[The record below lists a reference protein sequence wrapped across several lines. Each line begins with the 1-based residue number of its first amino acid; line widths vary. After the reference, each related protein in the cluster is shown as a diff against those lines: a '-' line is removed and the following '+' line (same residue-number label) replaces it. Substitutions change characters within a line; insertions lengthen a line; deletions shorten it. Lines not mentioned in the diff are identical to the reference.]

1 MTRAHDIK
9 APDGYLLGGLRRVRS
24 DGTILFQR
32 GWWKAP
38 DEWIGTEVWVHED
51 ERGNPGMRDRE
62 VIIRAAPPGMY
73 IATAILEGVAVV
85 CHRTDRPDAKLGW
98 RDPVKLAWANRHNKA
113 PTRPT
118 ETADT
123 Q

>member
-1 MTRAHDIK
+1 MTRANDIK
-9 APDGYLLGGLRRVRS
+9 APDGYLLGGLRRVRG

-38 DEWIGTEVWVHED
+38 EEWIGKEVWVHED
-51 ERGNPGMRDRE
+51 ELGSPGMRDRE

-98 RDPVKLAWANRHNKA
+98 RDPVKLAWANRHND
-113 PTRPT
+113 PPLPQPDP
-118 ETADT
+118 ADIL
-123 Q
+123 